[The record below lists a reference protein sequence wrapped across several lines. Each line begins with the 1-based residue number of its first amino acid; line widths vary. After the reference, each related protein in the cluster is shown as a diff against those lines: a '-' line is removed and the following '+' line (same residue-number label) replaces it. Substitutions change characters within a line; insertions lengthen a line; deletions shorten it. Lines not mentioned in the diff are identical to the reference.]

1 MDIKKEENR
10 EYEFKNLEQRL
21 EEQEKLNN
29 FLMHVI
35 TSRDAGVGEGDFK
48 KNKKNETRFDKAMNG
63 LGWTFIVEKFGTL
76 VEAIS
81 GYIG

>member
-1 MDIKKEENR
+1 MEKEQNTNGD
-10 EYEFKNLEQRL
+10 YDFKRLEERL
-21 EEQEKLNN
+21 EEQVRLNN

-35 TSRDAGVGEGDFK
+35 ASRDNGVGESDFK
-48 KNKKNETRFDKAMNG
+48 ENKKNETRFDKAMNG

-81 GYIG
+81 GYIS